1 MKQFRSWPPLP
12 PTRVDGPRLGRKL
25 SWDSTW
31 VLLESIHPGS
41 HQPLNCFHG
50 VQVNCQYII
59 ASKLIVT
66 IYGYSVLFTILK
78 GELITPSLIFSW
90 SICWHILT
98 YLRELE
104 ARANVC
110 PPQTQGQSLG
120 QGWHGFFWR
129 ESPYRR
135 FLPPELQGHHKMFD
149 WGRLQNPG
157 TCQWLARD
165 DVRCMLQL
173 YTNVQCSFC
182 CSVWKVA
189 AWGCGK
195 DLMTKNTSL
204 QAVLLIVVGLL
215 FLVWG
220 FLCGQRFGTGEIAAP
235 PSILFPESRPNLA
248 STLKYRTNSW
258 FWDGLH
264 NWMDVIEGWSGIN
277 VVHCTL
283 YTCWF
288 FYGFLITQ
296 VV

>member
-1 MKQFRSWPPLP
+1 MSTFREHPP
-12 PTRVDGPRLGRKL
+12 
-25 SWDSTW
+25 W
-31 VLLESIHPGS
+31 
-41 HQPLNCFHG
+41 
-50 VQVNCQYII
+50 I
-59 ASKLIVT
+59 ASTLELFSWSAGELPVHHCFEA
-66 IYGYSVLFTILK
+66 YSYNIWLQCAITILK
-78 GELITPSLIFSW
+78 GELITPCLIFSW
-90 SICWHILT
+90 SICWHILA

-157 TCQWLARD
+157 TCRWLARD

-182 CSVWKVA
+182 CSVWKAA
-189 AWGCGK
+189 AWGWGK

-283 YTCWF
+283 YF
-288 FYGFLITQ
+288 VDVSMHVFLIVSTQ
-296 VV
+296 FV